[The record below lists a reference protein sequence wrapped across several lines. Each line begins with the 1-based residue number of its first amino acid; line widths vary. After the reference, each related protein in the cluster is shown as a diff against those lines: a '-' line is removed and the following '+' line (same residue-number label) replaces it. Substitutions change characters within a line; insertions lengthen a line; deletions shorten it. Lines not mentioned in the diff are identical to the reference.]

1 MRSAL
6 KPTLI
11 LCAWT
16 VLALQSGAQQGSP
29 PAAGRTRLLTA
40 DGGRVDWSK
49 QNKIAFDRRGPNGFY
64 DIWVINP
71 DGTGERCLTC
81 GQSAAPQKN
90 KGNPAWDPSGRYI
103 VFEGQKDRTL
113 PFLNHLAEPGRGVA
127 NDLWLM
133 DGGGRRYWKLVDVPR
148 LPAGGVLHPHF
159 SNDGNQLIWS
169 QLLRSSGKLGI
180 WEIKLANFA
189 VVNGNPQIGEIRSF
203 TPGPVHKF
211 YETHGFSP
219 DNRQILFTAQI
230 GTGLA
235 DIFTMDAATGETKDL
250 TNAPDSWDEHAQFSP
265 DGRLIVWASSRN
277 QANGLNLW
285 IMNRDGSEPRLL
297 MDFHRPGAPAY
308 TTGIGPADSSW
319 SPDGRSLAVYVISDE
334 RETKGEIWI
343 LDL

>member
-1 MRSAL
+1 ML
-6 KPTLI
+6 KAILI
-11 LCAWT
+11 LCSLT
-16 VLALQSGAQQGSP
+16 ILVQGSP
-29 PAAGRTRLLTA
+29 PMVKRARLLIA

-49 QNKIAFDRRGPNGFY
+49 QNKIAFDRRGRDGFY
-64 DIWVINP
+64 DIWVIDP

-81 GQSAAPQKN
+81 GQSGAPRKN
-90 KGNPAWDPSGRYI
+90 KGNPAWDPSGRFI

-133 DGGGRRYWKLVDVPR
+133 DSSGRRYWKMVDVPR

-159 SNDGNQLIWS
+159 SNDGKQLIWS

-180 WEIKLANFA
+180 WEIKLAKFA
-189 VVNGNPQIGEIRSF
+189 VVDGDPQISDIRSF

-230 GTGLA
+230 DSGLA
-235 DIFTMDAATGETKDL
+235 DTFTMDLATGQTTDL
-250 TNAPDSWDEHAQFSP
+250 TNTPESWDEHAQFNP
-265 DGRLIVWASSRN
+265 DGRYIVWASSRN
-277 QANGLNLW
+277 RAKDLNLW

-297 MDFHRPGAPAY
+297 MNFHHPGAPAY
-308 TTGIGPADSSW
+308 TAGIGPADSSW